1 MKPTAAAV
9 LALLLPLAACSPDGG
24 GGDAAPAAAEPT
36 RLESSELGIAVV
48 VPAASSF
55 AAADSADG
63 ELRLAS
69 PGETTADGLALG
81 PATLV
86 YAAEPPQRAGVNLV
100 AAVNERSVEIEA
112 RPGGEFLGQIGL
124 GSQLGNAMNTR
135 GRFVG
140 DDGQAVEE
148 VRIFAVHPHGDRL
161 LHMTMRYAPVDGQ
174 ARARAD
180 QAMEAFGWI
189 EPLAA
194 PPAEPAET
202 GTAAA
207 P

>member
-24 GGDAAPAAAEPT
+24 GDAAPPAAEPT

-48 VPAASSF
+48 VPAGSSF
-55 AAADSADG
+55 AAADAAGG

-69 PGETTADGLALG
+69 PGETTADGTVLG
-81 PATLV
+81 PATVV
-86 YAAEPPQRAGVNLV
+86 YAAEPPQEAGVNLV

-140 DDGQAVEE
+140 EDGREVEE

-194 PPAEPAET
+194 PPAAAET
-202 GTAAA
+202 GAAAA